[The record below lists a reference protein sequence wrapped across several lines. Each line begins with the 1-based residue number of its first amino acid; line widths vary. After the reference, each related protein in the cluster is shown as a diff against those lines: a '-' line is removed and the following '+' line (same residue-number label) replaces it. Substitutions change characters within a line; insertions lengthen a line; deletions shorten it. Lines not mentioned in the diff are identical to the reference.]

1 MATRYIT
8 TGRDKKW
15 RPFEY
20 QTKTLTP
27 YHQRL
32 RDAYPGSITIAVDDT
47 HIDVFGPDSQ
57 IIAKSDWPLC
67 NEHGVPMNHTHYRK
81 RHKVAANA

>member
-1 MATRYIT
+1 MAATRYIT

-32 RDAYPGSITIAVDDT
+32 RDAYPGSVTVEVDDNAM
-47 HIDVFGPDSQ
+47 DVFGPSALV
-57 IIAKSDWPLC
+57 IAKSDWPVC
-67 NEHGVPMNHTHYRK
+67 PEHHVPMNHTHYRK
-81 RHKVAANA
+81 HHKS

>member
-1 MATRYIT
+1 MTDKPATRYIT
-8 TGRDKKW
+8 TGRDRKW

-32 RDAYPGSITIAVDDT
+32 RDAYPGSMTVEVDDN
-47 HIDVFGPDSQ
+47 DVDIFGPTAEV
-57 IIAKSDWPLC
+57 IAKSDWPIC
-67 NEHGVPMNHTHYRK
+67 PEHRVPMNYTHYRK
-81 RHKVAANA
+81 RHRA